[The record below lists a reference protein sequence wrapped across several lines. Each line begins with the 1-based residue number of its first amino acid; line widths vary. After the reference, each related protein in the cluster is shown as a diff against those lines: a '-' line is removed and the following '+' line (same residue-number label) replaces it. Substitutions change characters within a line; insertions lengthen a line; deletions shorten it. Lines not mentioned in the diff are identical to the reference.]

1 VKGKRIATILLR
13 LPICQQSLLMVR
25 EFFRLEFI
33 AFMRQPSSVLA
44 SGLPNKPVVHR
55 EQAIRIPPVPD
66 ASASTVMARAPA
78 QVVVRTVVARLMSN
92 CSGKLIF
99 NF

>member
-44 SGLPNKPVVHR
+44 YGSYC
-55 EQAIRIPPVPD
+55 Q
-66 ASASTVMARAPA
+66 
-78 QVVVRTVVARLMSN
+78 QVVFPKVSLRQNVER
-92 CSGKLIF
+92 
-99 NF
+99 